1 VRPEFFKTPAGRWLR
16 VVITISITVACLW
29 AALRG
34 VSLERVQVVLERLS
48 LPLFIVVG
56 LGTVIVN
63 AFKCIKLGILLKPVS
78 RINFR
83 TLFGAETV
91 SILTDVLFPFRLL
104 ELVKGLVV
112 GRSTGLPV
120 ALVMGA
126 QLVEKAMEFAVL
138 LTLSVAA
145 AFLAPL
151 PDWLEPARWVGLAIL
166 VVLGIFIIFFRR
178 RLQGGERSDDSH
190 SVLSVVRRLLAQLAD
205 GMRAASVSRRALGLV
220 LILTIVEWSL
230 FGFFVWLAGYALEIP
245 LNLAAV
251 VSFLVANALAF
262 AFPASSAG
270 SVGIYELVGVETL
283 VLVTT
288 VPRAEA
294 FALALTMHVLL
305 VVFGALS
312 GVIGL
317 QLVGL
322 DLMQLRRVST
332 AEKGIRQ

>member
-1 VRPEFFKTPAGRWLR
+1 LLTTVA
-16 VVITISITVACLW
+16 ITVAGLW

-34 VSLERVQVVLERLS
+34 ISVEQIQGALERLS

-63 AFKCIKLGILLKPVS
+63 GLKCVKLGVMLRPVS
-78 RINFR
+78 RVSFR
-83 TLFGAETV
+83 ILFGAETV

-126 QLVEKAMEFAVL
+126 QLVEKALEFAVL
-138 LTLSVAA
+138 LTLSVGA

-151 PDWLEPARWVGLAIL
+151 PDWLEPARWIGLAVLVGLGLA
-166 VVLGIFIIFFRR
+166 IIFFRR
-178 RLQGGERSDDSH
+178 RLQGDGRATGSRSF
-190 SVLSVVRRLLAQLAD
+190 LSVVRRLMAQLAD

-220 LILTIVEWSL
+220 LLLTIIEWTL
-230 FGFFVWLAGYALEIP
+230 FGGFVWLAGYALEIP
-245 LNLAAV
+245 LGLAAV

-262 AFPASSAG
+262 AFPGSSAG
-270 SVGIYELVGVETL
+270 SIGIYELVGVETL
-283 VLVTT
+283 TLVTT

-294 FALALTMHVLL
+294 FALVLTIHALL

-322 DLMQLRRVST
+322 DIMQLRKIST
-332 AEKGIRQ
+332 KEEEVQ

>member
-1 VRPEFFKTPAGRWLR
+1 MAPGFFKTPAGRWVR
-16 VVITISITVACLW
+16 VIASIAITIVCLW

-34 VSLERVQVVLERLS
+34 ISVEKVEAALERLS
-48 LPLFIVVG
+48 LPLFVVVG
-56 LGTVIVN
+56 LGTVLVN
-63 AFKCIKLGILLKPVS
+63 ALKCIKLGVLLKPVS
-78 RINFR
+78 RIKFR
-83 TLFGAETV
+83 VLFGAETV

-112 GRSTGLPV
+112 GRATSLPV

-151 PDWLEPARWVGLAIL
+151 PEWLAPARWIGVAVLVCLAA
-166 VVLGIFIIFFRR
+166 FIIIFRR
-178 RLQGGERSDDSH
+178 RLQGGDRATGSRSL
-190 SVLSVVRRLLAQLAD
+190 LSVVRRLMAQLGD
-205 GMRAASVSRRALGLV
+205 GMRAASVSRRALGFV
-220 LILTIVEWSL
+220 LLLTVVEWSL

-245 LNLAAV
+245 LGVAAV
-251 VSFLVANALAF
+251 ASFLVANALAF

-270 SVGIYELVGVETL
+270 SIGIYELVGVETL
-283 VLVTT
+283 ALATT
-288 VPRAEA
+288 VARAEA
-294 FALALTMHVLL
+294 FALVLTIHVLL

-317 QLVGL
+317 NLVGM
-322 DLMQLRRVST
+322 DVVQLRSIST
-332 AEKGIRQ
+332 RQEGGD

>member
-1 VRPEFFKTPAGRWLR
+1 MRPGFPKTPAGRWLR
-16 VVITISITVACLW
+16 LALTIAITAACLW

-34 VSLERVQVVLERLS
+34 VSVARLQEVLERLS
-48 LPLFIVVG
+48 IPLFVAVG
-56 LGTVIVN
+56 FGTVVVN
-63 AFKCIKLGILLKPVS
+63 TFKCVKLGVLLKPVA

-104 ELVKGLVV
+104 ELVKGLVI
-112 GRSTGLPV
+112 GRSTRLPV

-126 QLVEKAMEFAVL
+126 QVVEKAMEFVVL
-138 LTLSVAA
+138 LSLSVAA

-151 PDWLEPARWVGLAIL
+151 PAWLEPARWFGIAIL
-166 VVLGIFIIFFRR
+166 IGLGLSILLFRRHLHGDQSTSGGRSVLG
-178 RLQGGERSDDSH
+178 
-190 SVLSVVRRLLAQLAD
+190 VLRRLLAQLSD
-205 GMRAASVSRRALGLV
+205 GMRAASVSPRALGTV
-220 LILTIVEWSL
+220 LLLTIVEWSL
-230 FGFFVWLAGYALEIP
+230 FGVLVWLAGQALEIP
-245 LNLAAV
+245 LDLTAV
-251 VSFLVANALAF
+251 ISFLVANALAF

-283 VLVTT
+283 ALVTA

-294 FALALTMHVLL
+294 FALALSIHVLL

-317 QLVGL
+317 HLVGL
-322 DLMQLRRVST
+322 DLVQL
-332 AEKGIRQ
+332 KGISSEKE